1 MLEVAGPVSPWTPR
15 DTAVLC
21 LALGVFGLGVAAG
34 LSWGY
39 THPQDACH
47 LCEQAGRVCTVI
59 PRFVGMTGP

>member
-1 MLEVAGPVSPWTPR
+1 M
-15 DTAVLC
+15 LC